1 MSWNNGRNGV
11 LVDDLLFSITVQDYG
26 EGIEGRNGSLHL
38 VAIHQKHGDG
48 LPLPAELG
56 QQNFLQVVF
65 LQTAKQFV

>member
-1 MSWNNGRNGV
+1 M

-48 LPLPAELG
+48 LPLPAELVSKISCKLFFSLIAIVLSKMDVKKSG
-56 QQNFLQVVF
+56 
-65 LQTAKQFV
+65 